1 MDRNRHS
8 FLAYMLALMM
18 VFNTAAQAAWT
29 PVYAEG
35 STDPAVQETSLEEEG
50 DELLSLEVPP
60 EPEEEATTEPAIEE
74 PELTQA
80 PATTEPA
87 IEEPFIQTLSLE
99 DPIVTASEELPPPP
113 VANFP
118 ISSPAVLAIDALEPL
133 TVTFPGGT
141 TQYFS
146 FDVATPGSFTINALA
161 FSTEP
166 ALSMEL
172 GTVTG
177 GSGSE
182 VFNTLATDSDGLITY
197 EIDTVGRYTLEIVNS
212 GSDGIVIVSV
222 DSGGG
227 MSPPL
232 YTISLP
238 GIIAVDAPPEPRDF
252 PADSTQYF
260 TFTIT
265 TPGAYTIIC
274 DAYTAGP
281 ALTMKLGTV
290 SGDPGSEAFTQLAAD
305 VSGSIGYDFETAGTF
320 FLEVVNSGTAGIVGL
335 QVNSPGGDPP
345 PADPPADPIA
355 VSGDMYDPVAIQ
367 INQPYVINDFSAGEE
382 QGFTFTLPEYGPYYV
397 EYTTTGGV
405 DPTLTF
411 LAYTDTGSGYRYSTI
426 KSDVDG
432 FLYHSFVPDDLM
444 GYDTFVL
451 QINNANNEEASGTIT
466 FTLKEMTTPP
476 PVSVDGTITPSEMPG
491 TTGGLE
497 FTVSEDEYDV
507 WVFSFD
513 AIAGKTYSAAI
524 YQILGENQAPLDC
537 RFTDAYSAGERWHGP
552 SGQAF
557 SFNMDGLPLDIYEA
571 TSDGVH
577 YLNVKNWTNYAG
589 SYIIKIF
596 SNTPAAP
603 GLSPN
608 FISENTTTPQAITLT
623 ANNATSIY
631 YSIVPQELYYEEAQF
646 STYDE
651 PFLMDI
657 IGEVFAYAIKDGVYS
672 GLSSGYYVYAGTKD
686 PGFSPDGSLQPEGTV
701 ISITGAIEGDA
712 VYYTTDRSNPY
723 NSPTRQIYTESSSIT
738 VGAEGL
744 YLRAIIQNSNGVYGY
759 SNYTDITRG

>member
-1 MDRNRHS
+1 M
-8 FLAYMLALMM
+8 
-18 VFNTAAQAAWT
+18 
-29 PVYAEG
+29 
-35 STDPAVQETSLEEEG
+35 
-50 DELLSLEVPP
+50 
-60 EPEEEATTEPAIEE
+60 
-74 PELTQA
+74 
-80 PATTEPA
+80 
-87 IEEPFIQTLSLE
+87 
-99 DPIVTASEELPPPP
+99 ASEELPPPP

-146 FDVATPGSFTINALA
+146 FDVATPGSFTIIATA
-161 FSTEP
+161 FTTEP
-166 ALSMEL
+166 ALTMEL

-177 GSGSE
+177 TSGSE
-182 VFNTLATDSDGLITY
+182 AFNTITTDSDGLITY
-197 EIDTVGRYTLEIVNS
+197 DIDTVGTYTLEIVNS
-212 GSDGIVIVSV
+212 GDTGVVSVFVNSDG
-222 DSGGG
+222 GTA
-227 MSPPL
+227 PPL
-232 YTISLP
+232 YTISSP
-238 GIIAVDAPPEPRDF
+238 GIIPVDAPTGIPDF

-260 TFTIT
+260 TFSIT

-274 DAYTAGP
+274 DAVSSGAV
-281 ALTMKLGTV
+281 LTMKLGTV
-290 SGDPGSEAFTQLAAD
+290 SGDPGAEIFQELASD
-305 VSGSIGYDFETAGTF
+305 VDGVIGYDFETAGTF
-320 FLEVVNSGTAGIVGL
+320 FLEVVNSGTSDLVIF
-335 QVNSPGGDPP
+335 QVNSPGGTPP
-345 PADPPADPIA
+345 EDPPAEPIA
-355 VSGDMYDPVAIQ
+355 ISGDMYDPVAIQ
-367 INQPYVINDFSAGEE
+367 INQPYVVNDFSGNEE

-397 EYTTTGGV
+397 EYTTTGGM
-405 DPTLTF
+405 DPALAF
-411 LAYTDTGSGYRYSTI
+411 IAYTDTGGGYSYSYI
-426 KSDVDG
+426 KSDTDG
-432 FLYHSFVPDDLM
+432 FLYHSFVSDDLM
-444 GYDTFVL
+444 GYTTFAL
-451 QINNANNEEASGTIT
+451 TISNTGTLGTIT
-466 FTLKEMTTPP
+466 FAIKEMTTPP

-631 YSIVPQELYYEEAQF
+631 YSIVPQELYYDEAQF

-712 VYYTTDRSNPY
+712 VYYTTDGSNPY
-723 NSPTRQIYTESSSIT
+723 NSATRQVYTEASSIT
-738 VGAEGL
+738 IGAEGL
-744 YLRAIIQNSNGVYGY
+744 YLTAIIQNSNGVY
-759 SNYTDITRG
+759 